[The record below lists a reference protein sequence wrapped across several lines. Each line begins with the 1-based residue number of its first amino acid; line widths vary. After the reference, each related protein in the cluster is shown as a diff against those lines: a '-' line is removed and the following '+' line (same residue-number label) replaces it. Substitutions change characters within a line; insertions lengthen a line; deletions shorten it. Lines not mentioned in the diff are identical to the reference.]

1 MSSISWLLV
10 CKIILTL
17 VLAGLLQFSKGS
29 SRRRPACNLG
39 WHILCERGFGTGAYQ
54 AHQGDINVIKRLERE

>member
-17 VLAGLLQFSKGS
+17 VLAALLHFSKGS

-54 AHQGDINVIKRLERE
+54 HIKVILT